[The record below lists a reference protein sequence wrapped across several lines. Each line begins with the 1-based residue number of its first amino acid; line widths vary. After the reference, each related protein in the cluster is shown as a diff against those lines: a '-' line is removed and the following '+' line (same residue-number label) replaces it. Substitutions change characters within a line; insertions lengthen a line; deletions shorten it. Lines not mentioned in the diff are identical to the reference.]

1 MVSILLG
8 IWAYY
13 KINSYSND
21 QPKWIINS
29 VKWVALGIFFLTMP
43 IPLIFFPES
52 DRFFGIYLIAL
63 TYVGK
68 YVMEK
73 ISKKL

>member
-21 QPKWIINS
+21 QSKWIINS
-29 VKWVALGIFFLTMP
+29 VKWVALGIFFLMMP

-63 TYVGK
+63 TYLGK